1 MPRVLRELSK
11 MEQRYDA
18 VLAVMRDGMTVTQVA
33 EKYGVGRQTVHV
45 WLARYEAGGLEGLAD
60 RSHRPRSSPL
70 QMAAE
75 TEARVLELRRM
86 RPYWGPAS
94 IRHQLGRDGVEAVPS
109 LSGIYRALCATGSW
123 RAAHGAR
130 CCPTTGAGSAAG
142 RWSSGRR
149 RRRRGVDPRRHG
161 GKGAHRHRRPLPLL
175 CVLRGHGKGDR
186 PAGVRLVRRRPRAPR
201 RAGGGADRHSSCVVL
216 VSARWPAGGVR
227 LRGDRRLSV
236 VVAVRSERFIR
247 LLAC

>member
-18 VLAVMRDGMTVTQVA
+18 VLAVMRDGMTVTEVA

-60 RSHRPRSSPL
+60 RSHQPRSSPL

-109 LSGIYRALCATGSW
+109 LSGIYRALL
-123 RAAHGAR
+123 
-130 CCPTTGAGSAAG
+130 
-142 RWSSGRR
+142 
-149 RRRRGVDPRRHG
+149 RHG
-161 GKGAHRHRRPLPLL
+161 LVERGSRRKVLPDYRRWE
-175 CVLRGHGKGDR
+175 RGQ
-186 PAGVRLVRRRPRAPR
+186 PMELWQTTSSAG
-201 RAGGGADRHSSCVVL
+201 C
-216 VSARWPAGGVR
+216 
-227 LRGDRRLSV
+227 
-236 VVAVRSERFIR
+236 
-247 LLAC
+247 